1 MPYEYMILQNLFRWT
16 DGPVHAG
23 VPPVVV
29 IFKDKKDRVEV
40 YNAAREGF
48 KKSGWV
54 VTEDSRS
61 LFIRCLET
69 LS

>member
-1 MPYEYMILQNLFRWT
+1 MILQNLFRWT

-61 LFIRCLET
+61 LFIRCLES